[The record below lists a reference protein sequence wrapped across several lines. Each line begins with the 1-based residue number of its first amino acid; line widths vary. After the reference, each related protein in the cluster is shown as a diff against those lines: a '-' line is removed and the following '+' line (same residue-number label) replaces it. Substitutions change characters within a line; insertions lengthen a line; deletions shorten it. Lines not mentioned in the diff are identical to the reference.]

1 MSKEDSLRKKVFVVW
16 PLTLLVYGIML
27 FMLAFVLG
35 LFWIIGSKIIEKII
49 LDYNI
54 QMETTM
60 FYGLVLF
67 LTLIIWIT
75 TIYALRV
82 LVKYGTRLYK
92 AFEESL
98 TKSFLQSIEKNK
110 WIEKEI
116 LDDLKLGEAF
126 KLIGLWTLYVNSLF
140 LPIIIGITF
149 FSIMFSSDIMVTLG
163 IPWFAIYVMGLILY
177 LFPNAFVRSINRQI
191 TNLITNKEL
200 PKIIKK

>member
-35 LFWIIGSKIIEKII
+35 LFWIIGFKIIEKII